1 MTSLLII
8 PEELQKRAVS
18 IRGNVPPPL
27 SPLMIRTA
35 WEPVISRLEKFR
47 SGKTVTLVVNDST
60 RPASFRMVA
69 PIEQELSGNVRIL
82 FATGTHRPVTPEE
95 KNLLLG
101 GLFSG
106 APWKNSDCDS
116 NEMIFIGRTSR
127 GTPVSVDPW
136 ILDGNPVVSV
146 NSVEPHYFAGYTG
159 GRKSFI
165 PGVSAR
171 ETIVS
176 NHFLAC
182 LPGSLPGEL
191 NDNPVHLDMME
202 ALKLIEERVEI
213 VQGNGVVHDGELVHF
228 VTGSCE
234 VSFMAAVDA
243 CSRLST
249 LAETSKSPV
258 VVLHP
263 GSPLD
268 ISLYQ
273 SEKAIY
279 NCHSLVEDGGV
290 LLLISSCTEGLGADH
305 MEKAFKASMDSGWAA
320 PEIDQYNLGDHSI
333 VRLKDMR
340 KRIRFALA
348 SGLPDALVSGMGIEP
363 VHDIADWLRQQRCF
377 NPLFV
382 PRAGFVVPLP
392 EKDA

>member
-1 MTSLLII
+1 MTSHYLI
-8 PEELQKRAVS
+8 PEELQKRTVS
-18 IRGNVPPPL
+18 ISSDIPRSL
-27 SPLMIRTA
+27 TPLMIRTE
-35 WEPVISRLEKFR
+35 WEQVISRLEEFR
-47 SGKTVTLVVNDST
+47 SRETVTLVVNDST
-60 RPASFRMVA
+60 RPASFSMLA
-69 PIEQELSGNVRIL
+69 PIEQELCGDVRIL
-82 FATGTHRPVTPEE
+82 FATGTHRPVTSEE

-101 GLFSG
+101 GLFPE

-116 NEMIFIGRTSR
+116 SEMIFLGRTSR
-127 GTPVSVDPW
+127 GTPVSIDPW

-159 GRKSFI
+159 GRKSFV

-202 ALKLIEERVEI
+202 ALELIEEHVEI
-213 VQGNGVVHDGELVHF
+213 VQGNGVMHDGELVYF
-228 VTGSCE
+228 VTGSCKA
-234 VSFMAAVDA
+234 SFMAAVDV

-249 LAETSKSPV
+249 LAETDKSPV
-258 VVLHP
+258 VLLHP

-268 ISLYQ
+268 VSLYQ

-290 LLLISSCTEGLGADH
+290 LLLVSACTEGLGADH
-305 MEKAFKASMDSGWAA
+305 MEKAFKASMDSTWVTPG
-320 PEIDQYNLGDHSI
+320 IDQYSLGDHSI
-333 VRLKDMR
+333 VRLTDMR

-348 SGLPDALVSGMGIEP
+348 SGLPDAIVSGMGIEP
-363 VHDIADWLRQQRCF
+363 VHDIADWLRHQGCF

-382 PRAGFVVPLP
+382 PRAGFVIPLP
-392 EKDA
+392 EKGA

>member
-1 MTSLLII
+1 MTSRWRI
-8 PEELQKRAVS
+8 PEELRKRAVS
-18 IRGNVPPPL
+18 IRGDIPLPL
-27 SPLMIRTA
+27 SPGRIRTA
-35 WEPVISRLEKFR
+35 WEPVISRLEEFR
-47 SGKTVTLVVNDST
+47 SGEAVTLVVNDST
-60 RPASFRMVA
+60 RPASIRMLA
-69 PIEQELSGNVRIL
+69 PIEQELCGNVRIL
-82 FATGTHRPVTPEE
+82 FATGTHRPVTFEE
-95 KNLLLG
+95 KNQLLG

-116 NEMIFIGRTSR
+116 SEMIFIGRTSR
-127 GTPVSVDPW
+127 GTPISVDPW

-171 ETIVS
+171 ETILS

-182 LPGSLPGEL
+182 LPGAIPGEL

-213 VQGNGVVHDGELVHF
+213 VQGNGVMHDGELVHF
-228 VTGSCE
+228 ITGSCE
-234 VSFMAAVDA
+234 VSFMTAVNA

-249 LAETSKSPV
+249 LEETDKSPV

-268 ISLYQ
+268 VSLYQ

-290 LLLISSCTEGLGADH
+290 LLLVSSCTEGLGADH
-305 MEKAFKASMDSGWAA
+305 MEKAFKASMDSSWVA

-348 SGLPDALVSGMGIEP
+348 SGLPDALVSGMGIYP
-363 VHDIADWLRQQRCF
+363 VHDIADWLRHQGCK
-377 NPLFV
+377 NPLFI
-382 PRAGFVVPLP
+382 PRAGFVIPLP
-392 EKDA
+392 EKDV

>member
-1 MTSLLII
+1 MVSRLTI
-8 PEELQKRAVS
+8 PEELQRRALS
-18 IRGNVPPPL
+18 IRDDVPSPL

-35 WEPVISRLEKFR
+35 WEPVIPRLEEFR
-47 SGKTVTLVVNDST
+47 SAETVTLLVNDST
-60 RPASFRMVA
+60 RPASFRMLA
-69 PIEQELSGNVRIL
+69 PIEQELRGNVRIL
-82 FATGTHRPVTPEE
+82 FATGTHRPVTSEE
-95 KNLLLG
+95 KKLLLG
-101 GLFSG
+101 GLFPE

-116 NEMIFIGRTSR
+116 DEMIFVGRTSR

-159 GRKSFI
+159 GRKSLL

-171 ETIVS
+171 ESIVM

-182 LPGSLPGEL
+182 LPGSMPGEL
-191 NDNPVHLDMME
+191 DANPVHLDMME
-202 ALKLIEERVEI
+202 ALVMIEEYAEI
-213 VQGNGVVHDGELVHF
+213 VQGNGVVHDGELVYF
-228 VTGSCE
+228 NTGSCE
-234 VSFMAAVDA
+234 GSFMSAVEV

-249 LAETSKSPV
+249 LAETEKSPV

-290 LLLISSCTEGLGADH
+290 LLLVSSCAEGLGADH
-305 MEKAFKASMDSGWAA
+305 MEKAFKASMDPGWVV

-333 VRLKDMR
+333 VRLTDMR

-348 SGLPDALVSGMGIEP
+348 SDLPDSIISEMGIEP
-363 VHDIADWLRQQRCF
+363 VHDISDWLQQQGCL

-382 PRAGFVVPLP
+382 PRAGFVVPLL
-392 EKDA
+392 EKFA

>member
-1 MTSLLII
+1 MISRLTI
-8 PEELQKRAVS
+8 PEELQKRALS
-18 IRGNVPPPL
+18 IRGDVPSPL
-27 SPLMIRTA
+27 TSLMIRTA
-35 WEPVISRLEKFR
+35 WEPVISRLEEFR
-47 SGKTVTLVVNDST
+47 SGETVTLVVNDST
-60 RPASFRMVA
+60 RPASFRMLA
-69 PIEQELSGNVRIL
+69 PVEHELRSNVRIL
-82 FATGTHRPVTPEE
+82 FATGTHRPVTFEE

-101 GLFSG
+101 GLFPE
-106 APWKNSDCDS
+106 AAWKNSDCDS
-116 NEMIFIGRTSR
+116 SEMILIGITSR

-159 GRKSFI
+159 GRKSFL

-171 ETIVS
+171 ESIVL
-176 NHFLAC
+176 NHYLAC
-182 LPGSLPGEL
+182 LPGAMPGKL
-191 NDNPVHLDMME
+191 NGNPVHLDMME
-202 ALKLIEERVEI
+202 ALELIEEHVEI

-228 VTGSCE
+228 ITGSCE
-234 VSFMAAVDA
+234 GSFMAAVDV

-249 LAETSKSPV
+249 LAETDKSPV

-290 LLLISSCTEGLGADH
+290 LLLVSSCTEGLGADH
-305 MEKAFKASMDSGWAA
+305 MEKAFKASMDSDWEA
-320 PEIDQYNLGDHSI
+320 PEIDRYNLGDHSI
-333 VRLKDMR
+333 VRLTDMR
-340 KRIRFALA
+340 KRIRLALA
-348 SGLPDALVSGMGIEP
+348 SGLPDAIVSGMGIEP
-363 VHDIADWLRQQRCF
+363 VHDISDWLQQQGCF

-382 PRAGFVVPLP
+382 PRAVFVVPLP
-392 EKDA
+392 ERET